1 MLYPTNTFSRICTN
15 TSFRNWSFCCQGLH
29 NQQFDHT
36 HLNSCKTC
44 LPRKIFRCTFTRT
57 YPCCPNLHPLLIAES
72 TSDERL
78 ISNTAFAE
86 SSLSWLVF
94 RLHLDFLAEDM
105 AVFPPSGERLGVFPS
120 QRIPQWRQF
129 VCCNSSC
136 SGEAYKHQKP
146 KKSHPI
152 MNYTQPIF
160 WHVGQH
166 VQEPSVT
173 IFSIPVCLQ
182 QHLSSGRHHQL
193 PDPLTGSAGLL

>member
-29 NQQFDHT
+29 NEQFDHT

-105 AVFPPSGERLGVFPS
+105 TVFPPSGERLGVFPS
-120 QRIPQWRQF
+120 QRIPQRRQF
-129 VCCNSSC
+129 VCCSSSC
-136 SGEAYKHQKP
+136 CGEAYKQQP
-146 KKSHPI
+146 SYYELHP
-152 MNYTQPIF
+152 THLLSCWPARPRAPQR
-160 WHVGQH
+160 
-166 VQEPSVT
+166 PS
-173 IFSIPVCLQ
+173 SQYQCVCNDICQ
-182 QHLSSGRHHQL
+182 MEDTTSF
-193 PDPLTGSAGLL
+193 LTL